1 MVTTPSEGLWGSPLA
16 VDLTL
21 HPPRLAAA
29 ECGDDAADV
38 THPTSAIAPIA
49 AGEGPLGKYVAT
61 LDTVERART
70 EVAVRDAYE
79 AGRPS
84 EVLCERLVGL
94 PGYRFLTRRP
104 AQLLADAGA

>member
-1 MVTTPSEGLWGSPLA
+1 MPVIQSGHDTIRRSVGLALGRGPNPSSATPGRGG
-16 VDLTL
+16 V
-21 HPPRLAAA
+21 
-29 ECGDDAADV
+29 GDDAADV

-79 AGRPS
+79 AGRPDDPRS
-84 EVLCERLVGL
+84 FANVSWACRGI
-94 PGYRFLTRRP
+94 
-104 AQLLADAGA
+104 AS